1 MYVPAGYN
9 GPQDQ
14 GKLATMFVGYI
25 PSDQVDTLAQEIRA
39 RQSPFYTALVSP
51 YKDLALHVVASFPIS
66 AIATAGQT
74 PDGGSVD
81 SSAGSSSAD
90 TAAASSASKTR
101 EDAII
106 GVVTSL
112 GAITL
117 IILAF
122 LAVRAVK
129 QRREIAHRRLSDQSA
144 GDRFVGLRPDN
155 QDFDRDSVGGQRR
168 RSFYYAEDSLRGYE
182 TQRNTIYESGMRER
196 RTIVGAPIGAP
207 IMQGNTAGW

>member
-1 MYVPAGYN
+1 MLQTLYMA
-9 GPQDQ
+9 
-14 GKLATMFVGYI
+14 YI
-25 PSDQVDTLAQEIRA
+25 DSDSVDTLAQAIRA
-39 RQSPFYTALVSP
+39 RRSAFYTGLPSP
-51 YKDLALHVVASFPIS
+51 YSDLADHVVPSFPIDS
-66 AIATAGQT
+66 VTSQQAANPGAPIE
-74 PDGGSVD
+74 PGS
-81 SSAGSSSAD
+81 GSSSED
-90 TAAASSASKTR
+90 NTGAASSSKTR

-106 GVVTSL
+106 GVVSSL

-129 QRREIAHRRLSDQSA
+129 QRRELAHRRLSDPQPA
-144 GDRFVGLRPDN
+144 NQLVGVRPDG

-182 TQRNTIYESGMRER
+182 TMRTDPFDNGMRER
-196 RTIVGAPIGAP
+196 RPAHGAPIGAP